1 MKKSVDV
8 NDLLRQKEDMKTRT
22 NKDPEYLKEYNR
34 LLKKIQYWSDVEHRK
49 GKNEKDLEHMR
60 LRFKTDEYND
70 YMRNY
75 MRVYNHKEEN
85 ITSQPVN
92 NPLIIF

>member
-34 LLKKIQYWSDVEHRK
+34 HQEHAIGR
-49 GKNEKDLEHMR
+49 D
-60 LRFKTDEYND
+60 
-70 YMRNY
+70 
-75 MRVYNHKEEN
+75 
-85 ITSQPVN
+85 
-92 NPLIIF
+92 